1 VTGEGGT
8 RGPPKR
14 ALGRVEAVGDLK
26 RRLLERIA
34 SAGPITFAEFM
45 EAALYDPEQGFY
57 ARPPIGESGH
67 FVTSPHVSPAFGDLL
82 ARQLADCWEVLG
94 RPRPFSVVELGAG
107 DGTLGEQI
115 AAAAGSV
122 PELAEALGYVAVERS
137 AGAREA
143 LRGRGFEAHANL
155 VSVGRITGCVIA
167 NEVLDNVPFRRI
179 RKRGGDLVEV
189 LVGSE
194 GDRLVEVER
203 PVPGEIL
210 AEVDGR
216 LRDGGEHPI
225 SAASRALIREMA
237 ASLERGYAFVFDYG
251 FGAGESP
258 GPVHSY
264 RDQDVLPE
272 VLAEPGSRDVTA
284 AVDWKA
290 IAGEAERAGLQ
301 VWGPLPQREA
311 LLGLGY
317 RMWSAGVRRRQ
328 AEAEEEGDWR
338 TATRL
343 YGARSRASI
352 LIDPAKLGGLQVLAL
367 GTDGLPTPAA
377 VLGDRDA
384 GC

>member
-1 VTGEGGT
+1 M
-8 RGPPKR
+8 RGPPEPT
-14 ALGRVEAVGDLK
+14 LGRVEAVGDLK
-26 RRLLERIA
+26 RRLIERIA

-45 EAALYDPEQGFY
+45 EAALYDPDEGFY
-57 ARPPIGESGH
+57 ARPPIGERGH

-82 ARQLADCWEVLG
+82 ARQLAESWEVLG

-107 DGTLGEQI
+107 DGTLGEQVG
-115 AAAAGSV
+115 AAAGSV

-137 AGAREA
+137 SGARES
-143 LRGRGFEAHANL
+143 LLGRGFEAHSDL
-155 VSVGRITGCVIA
+155 GSVGRITGCVIA
-167 NEVLDNVPFRRI
+167 NEVLDNVPFRRV
-179 RKRGGDLVEV
+179 RKRDGDLVEV
-189 LVGSE
+189 LVGSDR
-194 GDRLVEVER
+194 DRLVEVER
-203 PVPGEIL
+203 PAPPEIR

-216 LRDGGEHPI
+216 VRDGGEHPV
-225 SAASRALIREMA
+225 SAASRALIRDMA
-237 ASLERGYAFVFDYG
+237 AALERGYAFVFDYG

-284 AVDWKA
+284 AVDWEA

-301 VWGPLPQREA
+301 VWGPVPQREA

-328 AEAEEEGDWR
+328 AEAEEAGDWR

-343 YGARSRASI
+343 YGERSRASI
-352 LIDPAKLGGLQVLAL
+352 LIDPAKLGGLQLLAL
-367 GTDGLPTPAA
+367 GTEELPPPAA
-377 VLGDRDA
+377 LLGDRDT